1 MQEHLCLENLGA
13 QIFDGMRSSSIL
25 TTLLVAIFSSCN
37 IVKAADHPPRYL
49 ERFEYDGSGSGS
61 GEPRLEAAGGS
72 QGPSRFRRPRRSFSH
87 TGQRRE
93 GARDIEEPIEDRAAR
108 FFERGGVP
116 DESYT
121 GERYLEHESFFKRA
135 YAKTVLECRQ
145 TYPHGVPPEILKDS
159 FLAKVKGYHHHE
171 NLRRGVSQY
180 AAEGLVMTLEEYDM
194 VRKHFLNQNPAP
206 QGSNRERQKVSAL
219 KSLYRKEWKDP
230 YSDKEKLLKKMAK
243 YNWTMED
250 IKPYVLPPTEEI
262 REYVNTLRACG
273 MPMPFSQDDQREE
286 VPATSHVAIPLY
298 RSNREEDFDLNE
310 DHNIDLDLNLHSLNI
325 HEDTTHDNCQE
336 DEADMPYNSAYHN
349 PFPGAYDGNFYRA
362 YGGHADV
369 YGYNEDED

>member
-1 MQEHLCLENLGA
+1 MQEHLCIEDPGTQNLN
-13 QIFDGMRSSSIL
+13 GMRSLSIL
-25 TTLLVAIFSSCN
+25 TTFLIAIFSSYN
-37 IVKAADHPPRYL
+37 IVKAADHPPRYP
-49 ERFEYDGSGSGS
+49 ERFEYHGSGSGS

-108 FFERGGVP
+108 FYERGGVP

-121 GERYLEHESFFKRA
+121 GERYIEHESFFTKA
-135 YAKTVLECRQ
+135 YAKTVLEFRRM
-145 TYPHGVPPEILKDS
+145 YPHGVPPDILKDN

-194 VRKHFLNQNPAP
+194 VRKHFLNQNPP
-206 QGSNRERQKVSAL
+206 PEGNERQRQKISAL

-243 YNWTMED
+243 YNWTKDD
-250 IKPYVLPPTEEI
+250 IKPYNLPPTEEI
-262 REYVNTLRACG
+262 REYVNTLRASG
-273 MPMPFSQDDQREE
+273 MPMPVLQEHQSEE

-298 RSNREEDFDLNE
+298 RSNREEQFDLNE
-310 DHNIDLDLNLHSLNI
+310 EDYGASLDLTLHTLNIDENKTYDDC
-325 HEDTTHDNCQE
+325 EE
-336 DEADMPYNSAYHN
+336 DEADMPYNSAYHS
-349 PFPGAYDGNFYRA
+349 PFLGAYDGNFYRA

-369 YGYNEDED
+369 YGYNED